1 MRKYIS
7 MDLLWVLY
15 LAFLEEK
22 FPNCSKPEK
31 RDFTYTLTE
40 ICSRSSAGLEQP
52 VSTRQVVGSSP
63 TESATDTLFHGDA
76 HPALKPRG
84 HRLVGPGGVG

>member
-7 MDLLWVLY
+7 IDLLWVLY

-31 RDFTYTLTE
+31 RDFAYTLTE
-40 ICSRSSAGLEQP
+40 ICSRSSAGLERP
-52 VSTRQVVGSSP
+52 VSTRQAVGSSP
-63 TESATDTLFHGDA
+63 TESAT
-76 HPALKPRG
+76 HPALRDTTK
-84 HRLVGPGGVG
+84 LVGPGGIG